1 MLYVFLSKEM
11 CLNPLFCSIYEC
23 DNMNKLYGLYDNK
36 ISKSFLVMLEFAA
49 AELSISISHSFKTC

>member
-1 MLYVFLSKEM
+1 
-11 CLNPLFCSIYEC
+11 
-23 DNMNKLYGLYDNK
+23 MNKLYGLYDNK